1 MLLVQALATRSRA
14 AKVRRMGGSW
24 REGGKSIFPF
34 ETTWQWQPD
43 TKRVHGER
51 FGFPIGFGKSFLIG
65 LAAGSFGGLV
75 GLGGG
80 VVMIPLMV
88 GVAGLQQKQA
98 HGTSL
103 VALVFTGL
111 VGAATYATKGQV
123 DVLGAGLLA
132 LTATVTARFG
142 ARYAHVL
149 PEWKLKRSFGA
160 FLLAIAVILLARPW
174 LRGADAHPATWV
186 TATVLLTTGLFTG
199 FLSGMMGVG
208 GGSIMVPAMVLL
220 AGFPRCSRREARSS
234 PWSRPGRSGPTPTS
248 GSATSCGGCSQGSS
262 PGSWWGCSRAAPSP
276 CGCRRWPSG

>member
-1 MLLVQALATRSRA
+1 MAN
-14 AKVRRMGGSW
+14 GS
-24 REGGKSIFPF
+24 GPS
-34 ETTWQWQPD
+34 
-43 TKRVHGER
+43 
-51 FGFPIGFGKSFLIG
+51 IGFGKSLLIG
-65 LAAGSFGGLV
+65 LAAGCFGGLV

-111 VGAATYATKGQV
+111 VGAATYGMKGQV
-123 DVLGAGLLA
+123 DLLGAGLLA
-132 LTATVTARFG
+132 VTATVTARFG

-160 FLLAIAVILLARPW
+160 FLLVIAVILLARPW
-174 LRGADAHPATWV
+174 LGNAGAHASTWV
-186 TATVLLTTGLFTG
+186 TGAVLLTTGVFTG

-220 AGFPRCSRREARSS
+220 AGFPQVLA
-234 PWSRPGRSGPTPTS
+234 
-248 GSATSCGGCSQGSS
+248 QGSS
-262 PGSWWGCSRAAPSP
+262 LLAMVPAGAVGAYTHFRLGNVVRGLLPGLIPGILLGTLVGSTFALRLPEVVLRFTFAAVLVWTGSKYLRAKPPIPKGDAAQ
-276 CGCRRWPSG
+276 R